1 MKITKEKLRD
11 IIKEELGK
19 IQYESTLE
27 SEPTPDEMDT
37 RQKKVASATSSG
49 AMLGAEQYVQML
61 KQVLLTPKI
70 APVAGC
76 GHGVHRALVVGSCAA
91 ALSRVMMAG
100 RVLMASSVHGIAP
113 LP

>member
-70 APVAGC
+70 APVA
-76 GHGVHRALVVGSCAA
+76 RKQALEALFGQKGAA
-91 ALSRVMMAG
+91 INSL
-100 RVLMASSVHGIAP
+100 VLQMLKGAQK
-113 LP
+113 